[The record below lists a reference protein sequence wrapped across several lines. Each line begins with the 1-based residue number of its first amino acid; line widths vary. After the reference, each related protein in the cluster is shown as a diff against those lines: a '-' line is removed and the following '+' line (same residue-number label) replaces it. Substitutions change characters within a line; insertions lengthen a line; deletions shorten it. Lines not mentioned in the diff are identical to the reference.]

1 MNAAFAGF
9 RHSHIF
15 SLYNYMQKND
25 EINIVGCFEADEDTK
40 KDVTEKRGLNF
51 NYNSYEELLND
62 SNVEV
67 VAIGDC
73 FGNRGKMAI
82 DALRH
87 GKHVFC
93 DKPICTRLEELYE
106 IRELSV
112 KNNLQ
117 VGCML
122 DLRYMAQVSKVKE
135 ILRNDEIG
143 KVHIVSFTGQHGLD
157 YATRPRWYYEENKH
171 GGTINDIGIHGL
183 DLIRFIT
190 GKNLTKVDCAKTW
203 NAFADKE
210 PDFKDSA
217 QFMVDM
223 EGMAVMADVS
233 YAAPSF
239 RGILPTYWDFKFWG
253 TKGLLS
259 FNLKESNIHI
269 YSGEERIIE
278 CEKLPTVYV
287 EDFIKEIKGIK
298 TEFNTVDILDS
309 QEQILK
315 IQKIADEIIE

>member
-15 SLYNYMQKND
+15 SLYNYMKQNN
-25 EINIVGCFEADEDTK
+25 EINIIGCFEADENTK
-40 KDVTEKRGLNF
+40 KEIMENRGLEF

-62 SNVEV
+62 ENVDIA
-67 VAIGDC
+67 AIGDC

-82 DALRH
+82 EALKH

-106 IRELSV
+106 IRELSE
-112 KNNLQ
+112 KQNLQ

-122 DLRYMAQVSKVKE
+122 DLRYMAQISKVKE
-135 ILRNDEIG
+135 ILQNDEIG
-143 KVHIVSFTGQHGLD
+143 TVHILSFTGQHGLG
-157 YATRPRWYYEENKH
+157 YSTRPHWYYEENMH
-171 GGTINDIGIHGL
+171 GGTINDIGIHGI

-190 GKNLTKVDCAKTW
+190 GKNLTKVDCVKTW
-203 NAFADKE
+203 NAFADEE

-217 QFMVDM
+217 QFMIDM

-239 RGILPTYWDFKFWG
+239 RGILPTYWDFKLWG
-253 TKGLLS
+253 SKGLLT
-259 FNLKESNIHI
+259 FNLKDPVIHI
-269 YSGEERIIE
+269 YNGEEKIIE
-278 CEKLPTVYV
+278 CEKTPTVYV
-287 EDFIKEIKGIK
+287 DEFVKEIKGIR
-298 TEFNTVDILDS
+298 TDFNTADILNS
-309 QEQILK
+309 QEQVLK
-315 IQKIADEIIE
+315 IQKEAI